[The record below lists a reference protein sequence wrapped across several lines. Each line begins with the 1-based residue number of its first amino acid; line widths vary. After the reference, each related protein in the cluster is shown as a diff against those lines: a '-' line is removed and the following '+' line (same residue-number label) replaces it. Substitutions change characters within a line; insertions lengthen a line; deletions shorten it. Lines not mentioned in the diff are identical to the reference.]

1 MTLQK
6 EKGDGLSDNRV
17 VRVISTASDAT
28 LVISVQRTVK
38 TGEKISVPCPLSIED
53 YNRFMGGVD
62 RGDQLRGYYR
72 CPTKVHKFYNY
83 VHLLLPK
90 GYLHYEQLHIIST
103 VFTHQRTENPPL
115 ISSRVG
121 QEANWR
127 LLLQKEQDT
136 LEIARN
142 SSLPSSPPWM
152 YAEVVAI
159 CVIRKTKGRT
169 QHGFA
174 YSARSGFATLAT
186 PVLCYGITT
195 CN

>member
-28 LVISVQRTVK
+28 SVTSEQRTVK
-38 TGEKISVPCPLSIED
+38 TGEKISVPSHRASRTIITSWGVSTEGISSEDTTDALRNSIS
-53 YNRFMGGVD
+53 FI
-62 RGDQLRGYYR
+62 
-72 CPTKVHKFYNY
+72 NY

-127 LLLQKEQDT
+127 LH
-136 LEIARN
+136 
-142 SSLPSSPPWM
+142 
-152 YAEVVAI
+152 
-159 CVIRKTKGRT
+159 C
-169 QHGFA
+169 
-174 YSARSGFATLAT
+174 
-186 PVLCYGITT
+186 
-195 CN
+195 

>member
-1 MTLQK
+1 
-6 EKGDGLSDNRV
+6 
-17 VRVISTASDAT
+17 
-28 LVISVQRTVK
+28 
-38 TGEKISVPCPLSIED
+38 
-53 YNRFMGGVD
+53 MGGVD
-62 RGDQLRGYYR
+62 RGDQLRRYYR

-142 SSLPSSPPWM
+142 SSLPSSPPGCTQRSLPSVLSEKQKEGHSM
-152 YAEVVAI
+152 VLPTVREVVLPHWQPLFYAM
-159 CVIRKTKGRT
+159 
-169 QHGFA
+169 A
-174 YSARSGFATLAT
+174 
-186 PVLCYGITT
+186 
-195 CN
+195 